1 MHAAILSPGSI
12 RLYRLTAV
20 VNGFHI
26 VFLYFFCMLR
36 FACSCGSKC
45 LFPSLIS
52 DDLSFL
58 IAYYSNRLYYYT
70 PEAFKNQYTICNN

>member
-1 MHAAILSPGSI
+1 MHAATLSPGSI

-36 FACSCGSKC
+36 FAC
-45 LFPSLIS
+45 
-52 DDLSFL
+52 
-58 IAYYSNRLYYYT
+58 
-70 PEAFKNQYTICNN
+70 